1 MKKLLQIG
9 SIFAILGGAVYFVV
23 MSIMDAFKEV
33 DFDFSDEEDDE
44 YNI

>member
-1 MKKLLQIG
+1 MKNLLKIS

-33 DFDFSDEEDDE
+33 DFDFSDDEEDDHS
-44 YNI
+44 I